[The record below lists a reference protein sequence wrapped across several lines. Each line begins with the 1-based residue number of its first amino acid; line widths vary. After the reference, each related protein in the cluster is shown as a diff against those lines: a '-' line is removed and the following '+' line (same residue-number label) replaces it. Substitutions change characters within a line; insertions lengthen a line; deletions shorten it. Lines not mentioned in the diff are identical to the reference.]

1 MIDILENEIE
11 INVEPNNSYFWKI
24 KTSDEENSSFSQI
37 YKFNI
42 D

>member
-24 KTSDEENSSFSQI
+24 KTSDGENRSFSQI
-37 YKFNI
+37 YEFHI